1 MNTAGEPSSYLQG
14 LRELSDRLVQA
25 QAPIRILD
33 AVKWDESIQ
42 KAFFAA
48 GCRKLP
54 PVDRAYY
61 DDRPLGFDP
70 HAKRREFHELEREIV
85 RRLGQFNPVSQIMR
99 RMCRE
104 YQMVVRL
111 LEARGTPEFCSIT
124 QELYGSASDVFHAG
138 DPTVADLGVMM
149 SDALSHIDQRKLL
162 PDAPRTITGEDAIGI
177 LQQKLSEAFSIHDH
191 KVRVILSDGILADA
205 AAGSDYLRIRKEAVF
220 NERDL
225 RIFEV
230 HEGWVHIGTT
240 LNGESQPYC
249 TFLSKGPPSATVTQE
264 GLAVLMEIFTFSS
277 HPDRLRKV
285 TNRIHGV
292 DMAERGADFLQVF
305 DFFREQG
312 YDEQESYSLV
322 TRVFRGSTPNGGPF
336 TKDLAYSRG
345 FIMVYNYI
353 QLAVRKGMLDR
364 IPLLFCGKTTLDDM
378 RKLAQLAEEGIVM
391 RPRFLPPPIAD
402 LSALSAWMCYSNF
415 LNRLNLQQIEL
426 DYADIL

>member
-1 MNTAGEPSSYLQG
+1 MNTVGEPSSYLQG

-177 LQQKLSEAFSIHDH
+177 LQQKLSEATTPESRCKPVSLRGPTARSRIYFPKRLFRLMNSSIACFMSSS
-191 KVRVILSDGILADA
+191 VRSG
-205 AAGSDYLRIRKEAVF
+205 
-220 NERDL
+220 
-225 RIFEV
+225 
-230 HEGWVHIGTT
+230 
-240 LNGESQPYC
+240 
-249 TFLSKGPPSATVTQE
+249 
-264 GLAVLMEIFTFSS
+264 
-277 HPDRLRKV
+277 
-285 TNRIHGV
+285 
-292 DMAERGADFLQVF
+292 
-305 DFFREQG
+305 
-312 YDEQESYSLV
+312 
-322 TRVFRGSTPNGGPF
+322 
-336 TKDLAYSRG
+336 
-345 FIMVYNYI
+345 
-353 QLAVRKGMLDR
+353 
-364 IPLLFCGKTTLDDM
+364 
-378 RKLAQLAEEGIVM
+378 
-391 RPRFLPPPIAD
+391 
-402 LSALSAWMCYSNF
+402 
-415 LNRLNLQQIEL
+415 
-426 DYADIL
+426 